1 MFLLIKKFILKKN
14 KQIGTPRYMPPE
26 ILAGTIGSEKD
37 ALLKCDVYA
46 LGIIFWEV
54 LSRYPFQGF
63 NLFYF

>member
-1 MFLLIKKFILKKN
+1 
-14 KQIGTPRYMPPE
+14 MPPE

-63 NLFYF
+63 ILILFLKYKIK